1 MNVVTSLK
9 HEFSEGDYS
18 GEDYLDYYYDDIVFS
33 DWLPSYEVKKELNY
47 SRLFESLTQNL
58 T

>member
-9 HEFSEGDYS
+9 NEFSEGDYS

-33 DWLPSYEVKKELNY
+33 DLFPYDEIRELNY
-47 SRLFESLTQNL
+47 DRLFKSLAQNL